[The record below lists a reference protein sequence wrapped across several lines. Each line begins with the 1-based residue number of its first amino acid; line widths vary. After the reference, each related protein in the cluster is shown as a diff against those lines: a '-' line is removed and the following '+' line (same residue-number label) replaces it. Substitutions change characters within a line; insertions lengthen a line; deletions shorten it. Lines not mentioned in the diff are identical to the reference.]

1 MSSLRIRLL
10 VTVSL
15 TIFIGWS
22 LWFFVQCVQMTRQ
35 QSGYWD
41 RSLRSI
47 GEQILLSLPSDVGET
62 EAKSRL
68 QLPANTTALQGKF
81 DNLHFQVWSLG
92 RREGVVASRNAPAGP
107 MRADFG
113 EGFADT
119 QVGGETWRVF
129 AVTDAAGR
137 VQVQVGHAA
146 SLKRNELMR
155 WMATSLFTAL
165 LVLAGLALAT
175 WAVVRKSLKPVV
187 RIQQTIT
194 ARQALDLTPLPES
207 GLPDEVRP
215 LVDSFNGLLARLDSA
230 LQSERQF
237 LSEAAHELRT
247 PLAALLTQAQV
258 AMHAADLDETR
269 QALDSLMR
277 GIERTSRL
285 AQQLL
290 DSARVDSA
298 RGSTDRGVVDLAQVV
313 AMVAREFELVAA
325 RKRQTIVLDTDSSR
339 VEGNL
344 DDLGI
349 LVRNLLDNALRYG
362 REGGRVEIACG
373 AGTAAGTV
381 ELTVRDDGPGVAE
394 DERERIF
401 ERFFR
406 GSNGNGERGSGIGL
420 SLVVRIARTHGAV
433 LGTGRGVDGRGFGV
447 TLVFPQSAADR
458 A

>member
-1 MSSLRIRLL
+1 MSSLRVRLL
-10 VTVSL
+10 VTLSL

-22 LWFFVQCVQMTRQ
+22 LWFFVQCLQMTRQ

-47 GEQILLSLPSDVGET
+47 GEQILLSLPSDVDET
-62 EAKSRL
+62 AAQSHLE
-68 QLPANTTALQGKF
+68 LPANTTALEGKF
-81 DNLHFQVWSLG
+81 DHLHFQVWVLNG
-92 RREGVVASRNAPAGP
+92 KERVVASRQAPATP
-107 MRADFG
+107 MRGDFRDG
-113 EGFADT
+113 YIDT
-119 QVGGETWRVF
+119 PVGGETWRVF
-129 AVTDAAGR
+129 AVTDASGR
-137 VQVQVGHAA
+137 VQVQVGYAA
-146 SLKRNELMR
+146 SLKRLELMR
-155 WMATSLFTAL
+155 WMGASLLTAL
-165 LVLAGLALAT
+165 VVLAGLAVAT

-187 RIQQTIT
+187 GVRQAI
-194 ARQALDLTPLPES
+194 ADRQALDLAPLPAA

-215 LVDSFNGLLARLDSA
+215 LVDSFNGLLSRLDYA

-258 AMHAADLDETR
+258 AMHATDLAETR
-269 QALDSLMR
+269 RSLDILMS

-298 RGSTDRGVVDLAQVV
+298 RGSTERGMVDLAEVV

-325 RKRQTIVLDTDSSR
+325 RKKQTIVLETESGQ

-362 REGGRVEIACG
+362 CEGGRVEIACHADAG
-373 AGTAAGTV
+373 AGTVA
-381 ELTVRDDGPGVAE
+381 LTVRDDGPGVAE
-394 DERERIF
+394 EERERIF

-420 SLVVRIARTHGAV
+420 SLVARIARVHGAT
-433 LGTGRGVDGRGFGV
+433 LSTGHGVTGRGFGV
-447 TLVFPQSAADR
+447 TFVFPRSGA
-458 A
+458 

>member
-1 MSSLRIRLL
+1 MSSLRVRLL
-10 VTVSL
+10 VTLSL

-22 LWFFVQCVQMTRQ
+22 LWFFVQCMQMTRQ
-35 QSGYWD
+35 QSGYLD

-47 GEQILLSLPSDVGET
+47 GEQILLSLPSDLDAT
-62 EAKSRL
+62 AAQSRL
-68 QLPANTTALQGKF
+68 QLPSNTTALQGKF
-81 DNLHFQVWSLG
+81 DHLHFQVWVLEG
-92 RREGVVASRNAPAGP
+92 RERVVASRQAPTVP
-107 MRADFG
+107 MRADFRDG
-113 EGFADT
+113 YLDT
-119 QVGGETWRVF
+119 QVNGETWRVF
-129 AVTDAAGR
+129 AVTDADGR
-137 VQVQVGHAA
+137 VQVQVGYAA
-146 SLKRNELMR
+146 RLKRVELMR
-155 WMATSLFTAL
+155 WMGASLLTAL
-165 LVLAGLALAT
+165 VVLAGLAIAT
-175 WAVVRKSLKPVV
+175 WAVVRKSLRPVIRVQQAIAV
-187 RIQQTIT
+187 RE
-194 ARQALDLTPLPES
+194 ALDLTPLEGS

-215 LVDSFNGLLARLDSA
+215 LVDSFNGLLSRLDHA

-237 LSEAAHELRT
+237 LCEAAHELRT

-258 AMHAADLDETR
+258 AMHAANLDETR

-298 RGSTDRGVVDLAQVV
+298 RGSTDRGTVDLAEVV

-325 RKRQTIVLDTDSSR
+325 RKRQTIVLEIESSR

-362 REGGRVEIACG
+362 HEGGRIEIACR
-373 AGTAAGTV
+373 ADAAAGTV
-381 ELTVRDDGPGVAE
+381 AMTVRDDGPGVAE
-394 DERERIF
+394 EERERIF

-420 SLVVRIARTHGAV
+420 SLVARIARVHGAT
-433 LGTGRGVDGRGFGV
+433 LTTADGVAGRGFGV
-447 TLVFPQSAADR
+447 TLVFPASVAR
-458 A
+458 S

>member
-1 MSSLRIRLL
+1 MSSLRVRLL
-10 VTVSL
+10 VTLSL

-22 LWFFVQCVQMTRQ
+22 LWFFVQCMQMTRQ

-47 GEQILLSLPSDVGET
+47 GEQILLSLPSDLDAT
-62 EAKSRL
+62 AAKSYL
-68 QLPANTTALQGKF
+68 QLPANTRALEGKF
-81 DNLHFQVWSLG
+81 DHLHFQVWVLNG
-92 RREGVVASRNAPAGP
+92 RERVVASRQAPAKP
-107 MRADFG
+107 MRADFRDG
-113 EGFADT
+113 YVDT

-129 AVTDAAGR
+129 AVTDAGGR
-137 VQVQVGHAA
+137 VQVQVGYAA
-146 SLKRNELMR
+146 SLKRLELMR
-155 WMATSLFTAL
+155 WMGLSLLTAL
-165 LVLAGLALAT
+165 VVLAGLALTT

-187 RIQQTIT
+187 RVQQAI
-194 ARQALDLTPLPES
+194 AVRQGLDLTPLPDS

-215 LVDSFNGLLARLDSA
+215 LVDSFNGLLSRLDHA

-237 LSEAAHELRT
+237 VSDAAHELRT

-258 AMHAADLDETR
+258 AMHAADLGETR

-298 RGSTDRGVVDLAQVV
+298 RGCTDRGAVDLAEVV

-325 RKRQTIVLDTDSSR
+325 RKRQTIVLQLESCQVD
-339 VEGNL
+339 GNL

-362 REGGRVEIACG
+362 SEDGRVEIVCRAD
-373 AGTAAGTV
+373 AAAGSAV
-381 ELTVRDDGPGVAE
+381 LTVRDDGPGVAE
-394 DERERIF
+394 QERELIF

-420 SLVVRIARTHGAV
+420 SLVARIARVHGAT
-433 LGTGRGVDGRGFGV
+433 LSTGHGVAGQGFGV
-447 TLVFPQSAADR
+447 TLVFPGSDAQA
-458 A
+458 

>member
-1 MSSLRIRLL
+1 MSSLRVRLL
-10 VTVSL
+10 VTLSL

-22 LWFFVQCVQMTRQ
+22 LWFFVQCMQMTRQ

-47 GEQILLSLPSDVGET
+47 GEQILLSLPNDLDATAAQSY
-62 EAKSRL
+62 L
-68 QLPANTTALQGKF
+68 QLPSNTTALEGKF
-81 DNLHFQVWSLG
+81 DHLHFQVWILQG
-92 RREGVVASRNAPAGP
+92 RERVVASRQAPSTP
-107 MRADFG
+107 MRGDFRDG
-113 EGFADT
+113 YLDT
-119 QVGGETWRVF
+119 QLGGETWRVF
-129 AVTDAAGR
+129 AVTDASGR
-137 VQVQVGHAA
+137 VQVQVGYAA
-146 SLKRNELMR
+146 SLKRFELMR
-155 WMATSLFTAL
+155 WMAASLFTAL
-165 LVLAGLALAT
+165 VVLAGLAVAT

-187 RIQQTIT
+187 RVQQ
-194 ARQALDLTPLPES
+194 AMGERQALDLTPLPGS

-215 LVDSFNGLLARLDSA
+215 LVDSFNVLLSRLDHA

-298 RGSTDRGVVDLAQVV
+298 RGSTDRGTVDLAEVV
-313 AMVAREFELVAA
+313 AMVAREFELVAS
-325 RKRQTIVLDTDSSR
+325 RKRQTIVLEIESCQ

-362 REGGRVEIACG
+362 REGGRVEIACC
-373 AGTAAGTV
+373 ADAAAGNV
-381 ELTVRDDGPGVAE
+381 ALTVRDDGPGVAE
-394 DERERIF
+394 EERERIF

-420 SLVVRIARTHGAV
+420 SLVARIARVHGAM
-433 LGTGRGVDGRGFGV
+433 LTTGDGIGGRGFGV
-447 TLVFPQSAADR
+447 RLVFLGSGGR
-458 A
+458 V

>member
-1 MSSLRIRLL
+1 MSSLRVRLL
-10 VTVSL
+10 VTLCL

-22 LWFFVQCVQMTRQ
+22 LWFFVQCLQMTRQ

-47 GEQILLSLPSDVGET
+47 GEQILLSLPSDVDET
-62 EAKSRL
+62 AAQSHLE
-68 QLPANTTALQGKF
+68 LPANTTALEGKF
-81 DNLHFQVWSLG
+81 DHLHFQVWVLNG
-92 RREGVVASRNAPAGP
+92 KERVVASRQAPATP
-107 MRADFG
+107 MRGDFRDG
-113 EGFADT
+113 YIDT
-119 QVGGETWRVF
+119 PVGGETWRVF
-129 AVTDAAGR
+129 AVTDASGR
-137 VQVQVGHAA
+137 VQVQVGYAA
-146 SLKRNELMR
+146 SLKRLELMR
-155 WMATSLFTAL
+155 WMGASLLTAL
-165 LVLAGLALAT
+165 VVLAGLAVAT

-187 RIQQTIT
+187 GVRQAI
-194 ARQALDLTPLPES
+194 ADRQALDLAPLPAA

-215 LVDSFNGLLARLDSA
+215 LVDSFNGLLSRLDHA

-258 AMHAADLDETR
+258 AMHATDLAETR
-269 QALDSLMR
+269 RSLDILMS

-298 RGSTDRGVVDLAQVV
+298 RGSTERGTIDLAEVV

-325 RKRQTIVLDTDSSR
+325 RKKQTIVLETESSQ

-362 REGGRVEIACG
+362 CEGGRVEIACHADAG
-373 AGTAAGTV
+373 AGTVA
-381 ELTVRDDGPGVAE
+381 LTVRDDGPGVAE
-394 DERERIF
+394 EERERIF

-420 SLVVRIARTHGAV
+420 SLVARIARVHGAT
-433 LGTGRGVDGRGFGV
+433 LSTGHGVAGRGFGV
-447 TLVFPQSAADR
+447 TFVFPRSGA
-458 A
+458 

>member
-1 MSSLRIRLL
+1 MSSLRVRLL
-10 VTVSL
+10 VTLSL
-15 TIFIGWS
+15 TIFVGWS
-22 LWFFVQCVQMTRQ
+22 LWFFVQCMQMTRQ

-47 GEQILLSLPSDVGET
+47 GEQILLSLPSDLDAAAAQSHLE
-62 EAKSRL
+62 
-68 QLPANTTALQGKF
+68 LPANTTALEGKF
-81 DNLHFQVWSLG
+81 DHLHFQVWVLNG
-92 RREGVVASRNAPAGP
+92 RERVVASRQAPATP
-107 MRADFG
+107 MRADFRDG
-113 EGFADT
+113 YLDT
-119 QVGGETWRVF
+119 QIGGETWRVF
-129 AVTDAAGR
+129 AVTDAGGR
-137 VQVQVGHAA
+137 VQIQVGYAA
-146 SLKRNELMR
+146 SLKRIELMR
-155 WMATSLFTAL
+155 WMGTSLLTAL
-165 LVLAGLALAT
+165 VVLAGLAVAT
-175 WAVVRKSLKPVV
+175 WAVVRKSLKPVIRV
-187 RIQQTIT
+187 QQAIS
-194 ARQALDLTPLPES
+194 ARQGLDLTPLPGS

-215 LVDSFNGLLARLDSA
+215 LVDSFNGLLSRLDHA

-237 LSEAAHELRT
+237 VSEAAHELRT

-258 AMHAADLDETR
+258 AMHAADLGETR

-298 RGSTDRGVVDLAQVV
+298 RSCTDRGPVDLAEVA

-325 RKRQTIVLDTDSSR
+325 RKHQTIVLEIESSQ

-362 REGGRVEIACG
+362 SESGRVEIACCTN
-373 AGTAAGTV
+373 AAAGTV
-381 ELTVRDDGPGVAE
+381 VLTVRDDGPGVAE
-394 DERERIF
+394 QERERIF

-420 SLVVRIARTHGAV
+420 SLVARIARVHGAT
-433 LGTGRGVDGRGFGV
+433 LSTGPGVAGRGFGV
-447 TLVFPQSAADR
+447 TLVFPGSDAR

>member
-1 MSSLRIRLL
+1 MSSLRVRLL
-10 VTVSL
+10 VTLSL

-22 LWFFVQCVQMTRQ
+22 LWFFVQCMQMTRQ

-47 GEQILLSLPSDVGET
+47 GEQILLSLPSDLDAT
-62 EAKSRL
+62 AAQSYL
-68 QLPANTTALQGKF
+68 QLPSNTTALEGKF
-81 DNLHFQVWSLG
+81 DHLHFQVWILQG
-92 RREGVVASRNAPAGP
+92 RERVVASRQAPATP
-107 MRADFG
+107 MRGDFRDG
-113 EGFADT
+113 YLDT
-119 QVGGETWRVF
+119 QLGGETWRVF
-129 AVTDAAGR
+129 AVTDASGR
-137 VQVQVGHAA
+137 VQVQVGYAA
-146 SLKRNELMR
+146 SLKRFELMR
-155 WMATSLFTAL
+155 WMAASLFTAL
-165 LVLAGLALAT
+165 VVLAGLAVAT

-187 RIQQTIT
+187 RVQQ
-194 ARQALDLTPLPES
+194 AMGERQALDLTPLPGS

-215 LVDSFNGLLARLDSA
+215 LVDSFNVLLSRLDHA

-298 RGSTDRGVVDLAQVV
+298 RGSTDRGTVDLAEVV
-313 AMVAREFELVAA
+313 AMVAREFELVAS
-325 RKRQTIVLDTDSSR
+325 RKRQTIVLEIESCQ

-362 REGGRVEIACG
+362 LEGGRVEIACC
-373 AGTAAGTV
+373 ADAATGNV
-381 ELTVRDDGPGVAE
+381 ALTVRDDGPGVAE
-394 DERERIF
+394 EERERIF

-420 SLVVRIARTHGAV
+420 SLVARIARVHGAT
-433 LGTGRGVDGRGFGV
+433 LTTGDGIGGRGFGV
-447 TLVFPQSAADR
+447 RLVFLGSGGR
-458 A
+458 V